1 MTDPV
6 SNPAPAAPAAPAPAV
21 AAAPA
26 APVNAASALMGDP
39 AAAAGA
45 AAAPAAPAAADPAA
59 DPANPAD
66 PAPAALTMPGKD
78 ATPEEWSAFYAQIGR
93 PETPEG
99 YELPLPEGD
108 DGAFAKQMAPILH
121 KHGVSAEQAKGL
133 AADWNAMVAA
143 QVAEMDAADAAH
155 ATAMNAKN
163 TAEAADLKNEWGQA
177 HDANMHFAKL
187 AVQQFMPA
195 EKAGDVIAAIES
207 KLGYK
212 ATIQFLHGIGKG
224 LGEHDAAG
232 MGANNSAAPRTLAE
246 RLYPGAT

>member
-1 MTDPV
+1 MTDPAT
-6 SNPAPAAPAAPAPAV
+6 PAPAAAPAAPAA

-26 APVNAASALMGDP
+26 APVNAATALMGDP
-39 AAAAGA
+39 AAAAGVA
-45 AAAPAAPAAADPAA
+45 ATPAPAADPAA
-59 DPANPAD
+59 PAGDPAKPAD
-66 PAPAALTMPGKD
+66 PAPAALVMPGKD

-99 YELPLPEGD
+99 YDLPLPDGD
-108 DGAFAKQMAPILH
+108 TGEFAKTMAPILH
-121 KHGVSAEQAKGL
+121 KHGVTAEQAKGL

-163 TAEAADLKNEWGQA
+163 TAEAAALKNEWGQA

-187 AVQQFMPA
+187 AVQQFMPTD
-195 EKAGDVIAAIES
+195 KAGDVIAAIES
-207 KLGYK
+207 KIGYK

-232 MGANNSAAPRTLAE
+232 MGANNSAPAKTLAE
-246 RLYPGAT
+246 RLYPSAS

>member
-6 SNPAPAAPAAPAPAV
+6 STPAP

-26 APVNAASALMGDP
+26 AAAAPVSAASALMGDP
-39 AAAAGA
+39 AGAAPA
-45 AAAPAAPAAADPAA
+45 AAAPAADPAA
-59 DPANPAD
+59 PAGDPA
-66 PAPAALTMPGKD
+66 APAAPAPLVMPGKD

-99 YELPLPEGD
+99 YELPVPEGD
-108 DGAFAKQMAPILH
+108 NGEFAKSMAPILH

-143 QVAEMDAADAAH
+143 QVAEMNAADAA
-155 ATAMNAKN
+155 AAAAANAKN
-163 TAEAADLKNEWGQA
+163 AAEATALKNEWGQA

-187 AVQQFMPA
+187 AVQQFIPSD
-195 EKAGDVIAAIES
+195 KAGDVIAAIES

-232 MGANNSAAPRTLAE
+232 MGSNNSTPVKTLAE
-246 RLYPGAT
+246 RLYPGAA

>member
-1 MTDPV
+1 MTDTAT
-6 SNPAPAAPAAPAPAV
+6 PAPAAPAAPAPA

-26 APVNAASALMGDP
+26 APVNAATALMGDP
-39 AAAAGA
+39 AAAAA
-45 AAAPAAPAAADPAA
+45 APAGDPAAPAGDPAKPAEPAAPAA
-59 DPANPAD
+59 
-66 PAPAALTMPGKD
+66 LVMPGKD

-108 DGAFAKQMAPILH
+108 TGEFAKTMAPILH
-121 KHGVSAEQAKGL
+121 KHGVTAEQAKGL

-143 QVAEMDAADAAH
+143 QVAEMDAADVAH
-155 ATAMNAKN
+155 ATAMNVKN
-163 TAEAADLKNEWGQA
+163 TAEAADLKNEWGEA

-195 EKAGDVIAAIES
+195 KKAGDVIAAIES
-207 KLGYK
+207 KIGYK

-232 MGANNSAAPRTLAE
+232 MGANNSAPPKTLAE

>member
-1 MTDPV
+1 MTDPAT
-6 SNPAPAAPAAPAPAV
+6 PAPAAPAAPAAAAP
-21 AAAPA
+21 AAPA
-26 APVNAASALMGDP
+26 APVNATTALMGEP
-39 AAAAGA
+39 AAA
-45 AAAPAAPAAADPAA
+45 AAAPAAAAPAADPAA
-59 DPANPAD
+59 DPAKPAD
-66 PAPAALTMPGKD
+66 AAPAALTMPGKD

-99 YELPLPEGD
+99 YELPVPEGD
-108 DGAFAKQMAPILH
+108 SGEFAKQMAPILH

-155 ATAMNAKN
+155 AVAMNSKN
-163 TAEAADLKNEWGQA
+163 TAEAAALKNEWGQA

-195 EKAGDVIAAIES
+195 DKAGDVIAAIES

-232 MGANNSAAPRTLAE
+232 MGANNSAPAKTLAE

>member
-6 SNPAPAAPAAPAPAV
+6 NTAPAAPAAPAPA

-26 APVNAASALMGDP
+26 APVNAATALMGDP

-45 AAAPAAPAAADPAA
+45 APAPAADPAA
-59 DPANPAD
+59 DPAKPAE
-66 PAPAALTMPGKD
+66 PAPVALTMPGKD

-99 YELPLPEGD
+99 YELPVPEGD
-108 DGAFAKQMAPILH
+108 DGDFAKQMAPILH
-121 KHGVSAEQAKGL
+121 KNGLTAEQAKGL
-133 AADWNAMVAA
+133 AADWNAMMAA
-143 QVAEMDAADAAH
+143 QLAELEAADVAH
-155 ATAMNAKN
+155 ATAMNVKN
-163 TAEAADLKNEWGQA
+163 TAEAAELKNEWGQA

-195 EKAGDVIAAIES
+195 DKAGDVIAAIES

-232 MGANNSAAPRTLAE
+232 MGANNSAPPKTLAE
-246 RLYPGAT
+246 RLYPGLT

>member
-1 MTDPV
+1 MTDTATPT
-6 SNPAPAAPAAPAPAV
+6 PAAPAAPAPA

-26 APVNAASALMGDP
+26 APVNAATALMGDP
-39 AAAAGA
+39 AAAAA
-45 AAAPAAPAAADPAA
+45 AAPAGDPAAPAGDPAKPAEPAAPAA
-59 DPANPAD
+59 
-66 PAPAALTMPGKD
+66 LVMPGKD

-108 DGAFAKQMAPILH
+108 TGEFAKTMAPILH
-121 KHGVSAEQAKGL
+121 KHGVTAEQAKGL

-143 QVAEMDAADAAH
+143 QVAEMDAADVAH
-155 ATAMNAKN
+155 ATAMNVKN
-163 TAEAADLKNEWGQA
+163 TAEAAELKNEWGQA

-187 AVQQFMPA
+187 AVQQFMPTD
-195 EKAGDVIAAIES
+195 KAGDVIAAIES

-232 MGANNSAAPRTLAE
+232 MGANNSAPPKTLAE